1 MYGLIHKAI
10 RDCVRQEFGADAW
23 NRIEER
29 AGADQSIF
37 VSMQA
42 YPDEVTLGLLAST
55 VGELNLDLSDLLNR
69 FGRFWVL
76 HTARTEYGPLFDFA
90 GSDVRSFLGNLN
102 AMHEQVAIT
111 FANLRQPSFTV
122 EDGPD
127 GSILLHY
134 ESPRSGLSSFVI
146 GLLEGLS
153 EHFEQPLQIE
163 HVENREEGAPHDVFR
178 LNMAS

>member
-1 MYGLIHKAI
+1 MYGLIHKAV
-10 RDCVRQEFGADAW
+10 RDCIRQEFGAEAW
-23 NRIEER
+23 QRIEER

-55 VGELNLDLSDLLNR
+55 VEELKVDLSELLNQ

-76 HTARTEYGPLFDFA
+76 HTARTEYGPLFEFA
-90 GSDVRSFLGNLN
+90 GSDVRSFLSNLN

-111 FANLRQPSFTV
+111 FANLKQPSFTV
-122 EDGPD
+122 EDEAD
-127 GSILLHY
+127 GSILVHY
-134 ESPRSGLSSFVI
+134 ESTRSGLSSFVI

-153 EHFEQPLQIE
+153 EHFGQPLMIE
-163 HVENREEGAPHDVFR
+163 HVEDREKGAPHDIFR
-178 LNMAS
+178 LRMAS